1 MRYSQ
6 RRQSYPGMKSLRHL
20 SRGIRKFERTL
31 LKDGASKIRYSSSR
45 SVSARSEERFIR
57 GQNQEIIIPS
67 PYGEVTYPNS
77 KIPEYVWRNV
87 NEFSKLIALECG
99 VTGRKYTYGQ
109 ARDAANYV
117 ARSLRNLK
125 FAEGDIIALIA
136 PNLPEWALAFLGIL
150 EAGLVVTTI
159 NPYYTVEEITMQL
172 ELSGAKGIVTAKE
185 ILPVVRKAAAK
196 HRLGSSLI
204 VIDDGTTGPTTE
216 GTILFKDLITRGK
229 DLPGL
234 KALNRSTEDLAVLPF
249 SSGTTGLPK
258 GVMLT
263 HANLVSNME
272 MVNAIVD
279 QDMWIRATTEE
290 YQDVIP
296 IFLPSFHIFGMNG
309 ILLPCLAAGTKL
321 VTLPKF
327 QPETFL
333 DVFVKQKPTILIC
346 VPPIILFL
354 SVSPLV
360 KKEHLSNVRT
370 AFSGAAPL
378 SKEDVDRFYDKFRLD
393 NSRFKFCQGYGLTE
407 CAPVAFMEKT
417 GLKYA
422 SIGKNICG
430 CDARLVDPVT
440 KVDICEPRRNGEL
453 WIRGPHVMKGYFD
466 NPEATKEILGE
477 DGWLKTGDIA
487 YFDDDLDFFITDRLK
502 ELIKVKGF
510 QVPPAE
516 LESLLRTHPDVEE
529 AAIIG
534 IPDARSGEVPR
545 AYVVLKKDRKIS
557 EEEIKNFIKGKV
569 SEYKRLNGG
578 VSFVRDIPK
587 NASGKILRIKIKEAY
602 LRGNL

>member
-1 MRYSQ
+1 
-6 RRQSYPGMKSLRHL
+6 
-20 SRGIRKFERTL
+20 
-31 LKDGASKIRYSSSR
+31 
-45 SVSARSEERFIR
+45 
-57 GQNQEIIIPS
+57 
-67 PYGEVTYPNS
+67 
-77 KIPEYVWRNV
+77 
-87 NEFSKLIALECG
+87 
-99 VTGRKYTYGQ
+99 
-109 ARDAANYV
+109 
-117 ARSLRNLK
+117 
-125 FAEGDIIALIA
+125 
-136 PNLPEWALAFLGIL
+136 
-150 EAGLVVTTI
+150 
-159 NPYYTVEEITMQL
+159 MQL

-185 ILPVVRKAAAK
+185 ILPVVRKATAK
-196 HRLGSSLI
+196 LKLGTSLV
-204 VIDDGTTGPTTE
+204 VIDDGTTGPTMD
-216 GTILFKDLITRGK
+216 GAIPFKDLITRGK
-229 DLPGL
+229 NLPGL
-234 KALNRSTEDLAVLPF
+234 KDLNRSTKDLAVLPF

-263 HANLVSNME
+263 HSNLVSNME
-272 MVNAIVD
+272 MVNSVVD
-279 QDMWIRATTEE
+279 EDMWIRKTTEE
-290 YQDVIP
+290 HQDVIP
-296 IFLPSFHIFGMNG
+296 IFLPCFHIFGMNAV
-309 ILLPCLAAGTKL
+309 LLPSLAAGVKL

-333 DVFVKQKPTILIC
+333 NVFLKQKPTILIC

-378 SKEDVDRFYDKFRLD
+378 SKGDVDRFYEKFRLD
-393 NSRFKFCQGYGLTE
+393 NSLFRFAQGYGLTE
-407 CAPVAFMEKT
+407 CAPVAFVEKT

-430 CDARLVDPVT
+430 CDTRLVDPVT

-453 WIRGPHVMKGYFD
+453 WIRGPHVMKGYFN
-466 NPEATKEILGE
+466 NPKATKEILHE

-487 YFDDDLDFFITDRLK
+487 YFDDDLDFFIADRLK

-529 AAIIG
+529 AAVIG

-545 AYVVLKKDRKIS
+545 AFVVLKKDRKIG

-587 NASGKILRIKIKEAY
+587 NASGKILRVKIKEAY
-602 LRGNL
+602 LKGNL